1 MSSGNKRLLGVCA
14 LVLLAL
20 AAPSLATAEMC
31 PKRQAGTPPYCAKVK
46 FWLQTVKHEGT
57 QAKIRIKVSAP
68 GVVTAKA
75 KYLITVKATAKKAGR
90 FWLPLK
96 LDKAGVAAL
105 EKKKTLHVRITFTYT
120 PDGGLPLV
128 KHKQIRFKLK
138 GPKSSSK

>member
-20 AAPSLATAEMC
+20 AAPSLAAAEDC
-31 PKRQAGTPPYCAKVK
+31 PKGQAGTPPYCAKVK

-57 QAKIRIKVSAP
+57 SAKIRVKVSAP
-68 GVVTAKA
+68 GVVTAEA
-75 KYLITVKATAKKAGR
+75 KYLVTVKATAKKAGR

-105 EKKKTLHVRITFTYT
+105 EKKKALQVRITFTYT
-120 PDGGLPLV
+120 PVGGLPLV
-128 KHKQIRFKLK
+128 KRKLIRFKLK
-138 GPKSSSK
+138 G

>member
-20 AAPSLATAEMC
+20 AAPSLAAAGKC
-31 PKRQAGTPPYCAKVK
+31 PKGQAGLPPYCAKVK

-57 QAKIRIKVSAP
+57 SAKIRIKVSAP

-75 KYLITVKATAKKAGR
+75 KYLVTVKATAKKAGR

-105 EKKKTLHVRITFTYT
+105 EKKKVLHVRITFTYT
-120 PDGGLPLV
+120 PVEGLPLV

-138 GPKSSSK
+138 GAKSPSK